1 MVLGLLLAGCE
12 KDTDCKGD
20 RVCEAG
26 RCVAPQAASQ
36 AAVALL
42 VPAPL
47 ETRGVGKFDGELKTV
62 FFQTLRE
69 RGGVLTPMKAEVEA
83 AYVGI
88 KRQDCR
94 ESNECLTLL
103 AGKAGTLYALFAEV
117 GYSEQKVVSVTARV
131 VRDDGK
137 VMGSANVSEAKG
149 KDTIV
154 EVAKRLFLKAYEEL
168 ALANLPTFKEVK
180 TEPAKVEPVKKDP
193 DPIVVK
199 DFPPPPP
206 PLPPVDVDAGK
217 RGAGQVLVAAGA
229 GVAVVGG
236 VLLGAGCGLGCGV
249 PVTPGGSVAPSD
261 LERAVT
267 GRGLMTAGIVTA
279 VVGAGTAVVGALL
292 WGTSKPAPSA
302 ALVPVNGGV
311 VVQWG
316 GSF

>member
-1 MVLGLLLAGCE
+1 MLAVVLAVSASAFG
-12 KDTDCKGD
+12 
-20 RVCEAG
+20 
-26 RCVAPQAASQ
+26 QAQKPS
-36 AAVALL
+36 L

-47 ETRGVGKFDGELKTV
+47 ELQANPALRKFDEQLKTT

-83 AYVGI
+83 AYTGI

-94 ESNECLTLL
+94 ESNECLTQL

-229 GVAVVGG
+229 G
-236 VLLGAGCGLGCGV
+236 
-249 PVTPGGSVAPSD
+249 
-261 LERAVT
+261 
-267 GRGLMTAGIVTA
+267 
-279 VVGAGTAVVGALL
+279 
-292 WGTSKPAPSA
+292 
-302 ALVPVNGGV
+302 
-311 VVQWG
+311 
-316 GSF
+316 